1 MKSLNTQKET
11 YVDKQQLQQQ
21 VNDMKAKLAEMEALL
36 NQPAINYW
44 QPSVL
49 SLDKYYYI
57 SPLGTIGTDTANDSD
72 ISRYRVFK
80 TEAEAQRYADYIK
93 AEEILRKAIAEA
105 NKGWIPDWNKDHNNY
120 FIQLTV
126 DNRLFYSSEST
137 YKNNPTF
144 MYIKSAKLAEQL
156 IKNYKNEFITY
167 LSY

>member
-1 MKSLNTQKET
+1 MNNK
-11 YVDKQQLQQQ
+11 QLQQQ
-21 VNDMKAKLAEMEALL
+21 IDNMKAKLAEMEALL

-57 SPLGTIGTDTANDSD
+57 SPLGTIKTDTANDSD

-80 TEAEAQRYADYIK
+80 TEAEAQRYTDYIK

-105 NKGWIPDWNKDHNNY
+105 NEGWVPDWNTYIKQTKILVCLSSKY
-120 FIQLTV
+120 ELETISYV
-126 DNRLFYSSEST
+126 DFKLCPN
-137 YKNNPTF
+137 F
-144 MYIKSAKLAEQL
+144 MYVKSHTLAGQL
-156 IKNYKNEFITY
+156 MNTYRQEFITY